1 MKLMEV
7 IELSKKF
14 NMKGTYGVEE
24 GNFIIE
30 DGKMRVF
37 SSERCDFVSPVISR
51 SWFEKDFQVD
61 SYSLI
66 RKETV
71 NFIELLELSVD
82 YDIKGYRDEIKEDI
96 FCTEDGELYIGKNK
110 RQAFVTCYWLE
121 AKFHIIDIKSR
132 R

>member
-7 IELSKKF
+7 MELSKKF

-24 GNFIIE
+24 GNFTIE
-30 DGKMRVF
+30 DGKMRINRVGYD
-37 SSERCDFVSPVISR
+37 SVSPVISR
-51 SWFEKDFQVD
+51 GWFEKDFQVD

-66 RKETV
+66 GKETV

-82 YDIKGYRDEIKEDI
+82 YDIKGYREEIKEEV
-96 FCTEDGELYIGKNK
+96 FCTEDGELYVGKNK